1 MEVAEAACAPLCF
14 RMGALALRPLGTTG
28 NMHTEACS
36 GELPYG
42 GELQF
47 MSEQKLWN
55 YRFVYSSTWAANL

>member
-1 MEVAEAACAPLCF
+1 MAVAEAASVPFCVP
-14 RMGALALRPLGTTG
+14 MGALALRPLGTTG

-47 MSEQKLWN
+47 MSEHKLWN
-55 YRFVYSSTWAANL
+55 YRLVYSST